1 MKRYFAQQ
9 AKMTVQPGKRDEVV
23 RRLGESIEVLKRT
36 PGCVHYLIGTT
47 DEPDVM
53 WISELWASKEAK
65 DALATSPETAKV
77 MKGLMPLVVSIT
89 DQAVMTVIGGFGVQ

>member
-1 MKRYFAQQ
+1 MERYLAQHG
-9 AKMTVQPGKRDEVV
+9 KMTVQAGKRDEAIQL
-23 RRLGESIEVLKRT
+23 LGESIEVLNRT
-36 PGCVHYLIGTT
+36 PGCIYYLIGTT

-77 MKGLMPLVVSIT
+77 MQELMPLVVSIT
-89 DQAVMTVIGGFGVQ
+89 DQTVMTVVGGFGIQ